1 MEESDSDLARI
12 VGERGTDRVRFAR
25 DDAVSDEVRRASAE
39 AGLYLATE
47 PVLMEGRVELLW
59 YLVEQSLCIDYH
71 RYGNLG
77 ARADEDRSPVS

>member
-1 MEESDSDLARI
+1 MEESDADLARI
-12 VGERGTDRVRFAR
+12 VQERQTDRVRFAR
-25 DDAVSDEVRRASAE
+25 DDSVPDDVRRAAAK